1 MFYLSTPIQAAMDT
15 RLHGSLAMVRQDK
28 NKRLYNLK
36 LDSQVDDLESTTG
49 IYEIP

>member
-1 MFYLSTPIQAAMDT
+1 MET
-15 RLHGSLAMVRQDK
+15 RLHGNLAMVRQDK

-36 LDSQVDDLESTTG
+36 LDNAVDNGESTMG